1 MNTTNPTSTA
11 KKTPIKD
18 SVEHAL
24 ADLETITEEIELKIH
39 LASMD
44 AKTVWSEKLEPK
56 LHDARAHARE
66 AKAASKTVIQDAV
79 KAFKTFAASL

>member
-1 MNTTNPTSTA
+1 MNTTKAPSTA
-11 KKTPIKD
+11 QKTPIKD

-24 ADLETITEEIELKIH
+24 ADLETITEEIELKLH

-56 LHDARAHARE
+56 LHAARAHVRE
-66 AKAASKTVIQDAV
+66 AKTVSKAIVQDAV
-79 KAFKTFAASL
+79 KALKEFAATL